1 MIGTINNKNLN
12 ISNFTKLNEII
23 ITGLDEKNNEQMI
36 NNLSFLKLD
45 NFFFLDEQKIKEV
58 IDLNN
63 LVEEYSVFRKYPST
77 LKIEIDQTEF
87 LAVTI
92 KNENNFFL
100 GSNGKLIEVIESRK
114 DLPFIFGNFSIENF
128 FRLKKAVD
136 ESNFEYTEIKNFFF
150 FKSGRW
156 DIETNSGLLIKL
168 PQKNIKKSLQLMI
181 SFLEKEN
188 DKKISEI
195 DLRQNNQI
203 IING

>member
-1 MIGTINNKNLN
+1 M
-12 ISNFTKLNEII
+12 
-23 ITGLDEKNNEQMI
+23 
-36 NNLSFLKLD
+36 
-45 NFFFLDEQKIKEV
+45 
-58 IDLNN
+58 
-63 LVEEYSVFRKYPST
+63 
-77 LKIEIDQTEF
+77 
-87 LAVTI
+87 
-92 KNENNFFL
+92 
-100 GSNGKLIEVIESRK
+100 IESRK